1 MIKACSIFFKIQA
14 GTMIRDLGSGG
25 AVQKL
30 FDHTVAAT
38 KGADVET

>member
-14 GTMIRDLGSGG
+14 GIMIRDLGSGG

-30 FDHTVAAT
+30 LNHTVAAT